1 MSYFSKPKAAN
12 IIGAQPI
19 NNKLLMHLALRA
31 MKIEYSFGVEE
42 ESDISPHTEG
52 RIEVI
57 GCMSGEIGLA
67 WIFVDIQSIDS
78 S

>member
-1 MSYFSKPKAAN
+1 
-12 IIGAQPI
+12 
-19 NNKLLMHLALRA
+19 MHLALRA

-42 ESDISPHTEG
+42 ESDIGPHTEG

-57 GCMSGEIGLA
+57 GCMSCEIGLA